1 MASNDKKR
9 YWYIQVWQVFFDD
22 PVITKLKRMP
32 GGKEALL
39 AYLEILVLAGPTNG
53 VLTWDA
59 ARHSSLAEQLSLSLR
74 ETTPEEVEAALIY
87 FSNNGYIREFSE
99 HQYELIQAEEM
110 TKSLTGAAIRQ
121 QKLRATK
128 EQATE
133 QATMSPITKTK
144 ELKTNNKEEVINT
157 TTTTEV
163 VAAVEPVA
171 VDNSNL
177 FAKIAKLKA
186 NGLRTNIELLAS
198 QYTEAKLDSYIAW
211 AKATAK
217 NDVAG
222 FLFRA
227 LEGGWVLPQKYLPK
241 IACPKCQGRLLEDY
255 TLPDGIETTG
265 LCSLC
270 KGKGFIRKETQN
282 AN

>member
-1 MASNDKKR
+1 MATNDKKR

-53 VLTWDA
+53 ILTWDA
-59 ARHSSLAEQLSLSLR
+59 ARHSSLSEQLSLSLR

-99 HQYELIQAEEM
+99 HQFELLQAEEM

-128 EQATE
+128 VQATE
-133 QATMSPITKTK
+133 QATMSPITNTK
-144 ELKTNNKEEVINT
+144 KLINNNKDINL

-163 VAAVEPVA
+163 AAVVAEAPVNNF
-171 VDNSNL
+171 DIT
-177 FAKIAKLKA
+177 AKISKLKD
-186 NGLRTNIELLAS
+186 NGIRTSHELLAS
-198 QYTEAKLDSYIAW
+198 RYTDAELDSYIAW
-211 AKATAK
+211 AKVEAK
-217 NDVAG
+217 KSNYAD
-222 FLFRA
+222 FLYRA
-227 LEGGWVLPQKYLPK
+227 LIDGWTLPQKYEPK
-241 IACPKCQGRLLEDY
+241 ITCPRCNGTQLENY
-255 TLPDGIETTG
+255 SLADGIETTG

-270 KGKGFIRKETQN
+270 KGKGFVRKEN
-282 AN
+282 KNEN